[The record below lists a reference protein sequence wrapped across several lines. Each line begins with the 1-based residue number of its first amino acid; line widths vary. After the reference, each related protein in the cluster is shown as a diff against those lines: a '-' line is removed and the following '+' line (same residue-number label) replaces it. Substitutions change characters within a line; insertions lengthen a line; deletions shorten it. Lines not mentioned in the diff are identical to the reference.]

1 MKYRFAALLLC
12 LLSLP
17 AWAAN
22 SSKVASVYSV
32 MRSGQAIGEI
42 QETLTIT
49 PGHYRLESSTIAVGV
64 LAVFVKETI
73 TQTSSGLC
81 DETGFHPQQYTYQRS
96 NKPQK
101 NLDARFDW
109 EKKTATFNFDGK
121 TETQAL
127 PEHLQDR
134 LSLAHQFR
142 YWPKAQ
148 NTLRLPVSNGKKITV
163 YNLVRGGE
171 ETITVPAGSFLSTR
185 YTRELSADDE
195 GISVW
200 YSEKLAAP
208 IKIIVEEKKGV
219 LTEQVLLR
227 VTSE

>member
-42 QETLTIT
+42 HETLTIT

-101 NLDARFDW
+101 IWMRASTGKRKPPPLTSTAKPKPKPCRSTC
-109 EKKTATFNFDGK
+109 KTA
-121 TETQAL
+121 
-127 PEHLQDR
+127 
-134 LSLAHQFR
+134 
-142 YWPKAQ
+142 
-148 NTLRLPVSNGKKITV
+148 
-163 YNLVRGGE
+163 
-171 ETITVPAGSFLSTR
+171 
-185 YTRELSADDE
+185 
-195 GISVW
+195 
-200 YSEKLAAP
+200 
-208 IKIIVEEKKGV
+208 
-219 LTEQVLLR
+219 
-227 VTSE
+227 